1 MMLARKQWMS
11 AFGFVLVLLMIV
23 AVACT
28 PTDTAGQSTA
38 GPTAVNG
45 GITVVGQGE
54 AFGQPNQAEV
64 QVGVETFAESVSQAT
79 EQNQTAIEAVM
90 AALAAQGIAAEDI
103 KTTHYNLWAEQIYGE
118 RGPEGIA
125 GYRVMNQVNVTI
137 RDIDK
142 VGDVLAAVTE
152 AGANNIYGIHF
163 SVADPAALEAE
174 ARATAIANAR
184 ERAEALA
191 SLSEVELGE
200 VVAISEIIGQPSPF
214 PLGRGGAESDVAS
227 VPTLSPG
234 QLSHQVQVQ
243 VTFAIQ

>member
-1 MMLARKQWMS
+1 MLAKKQWMS
-11 AFGFVLVLLMIV
+11 AFGFVLILLMIV

-28 PTDTAGQSTA
+28 PTDTTSQSA
-38 GPTAVNG
+38 AQPAVANS

-54 AFGQPNQAEV
+54 AFGQPDQAEV
-64 QVGVETFAESVSQAT
+64 QVGVETFAESVAQAT
-79 EQNQTAIEAVM
+79 EQNEAAIQAVM
-90 AALAAQGIAAEDI
+90 AALTAQGIAEEDI
-103 KTTHYNLWAEQIYGE
+103 QTTNYSLWAEQIYGE

-125 GYRVMNQVNVTI
+125 GYRVANQVNVTI
-137 RDIDK
+137 HDINK

-152 AGANNIYGIHF
+152 AGANSIYGIHF
-163 SVADPAALEAE
+163 RVADPAALEAQ
-174 ARATAIANAR
+174 ARAEAIANAR
-184 ERAEALA
+184 ERAETLA
-191 SLSEVELGE
+191 SLSDVELGQ
-200 VVAISEIIGQPSPF
+200 VIAISEIIGQPSPF